1 MHPQLLSSAE
11 TLRFLHYLGPLDHYP
26 GAYLMPKCDLLPP
39 KSAAQ
44 VSPSLSHW
52 LLGPP
57 PPPHPPP
64 PPRPPTPPPPRHHLP
79 PPPQT
84 NTHHIEGPLVCT
96 LILKLESAAPNQ
108 HPFLGGTAGLWD

>member
-1 MHPQLLSSAE
+1 
-11 TLRFLHYLGPLDHYP
+11 
-26 GAYLMPKCDLLPP
+26 MPKCDLLPP

-52 LLGPP
+52 LLG
-57 PPPHPPP
+57 
-64 PPRPPTPPPPRHHLP
+64 